1 MIQQSKEKSDEA
13 WAGVGNVKTEEGAIV
28 ELEASAFGG
37 GLDVEG
43 CEGAV
48 EASF

>member
-1 MIQQSKEKSDEA
+1 M
-13 WAGVGNVKTEEGAIV
+13 KTGEDAIV
-28 ELEASAFGG
+28 ELEASVFGG